1 MSLGDHTTVLTEKN
15 RCVPTPSPLR
25 AEAALTSRCNLRC
38 RYCHFFGSA
47 GEKKRELDTAEWL
60 GIFDELGAMKVM
72 ELTLTGGEVLLRED
86 LPELIAG
93 IRRNNMRFL
102 LLSNGFA
109 FEERHAAMLKESGRC
124 VYVQISIDGPEA
136 AHDLARGSGTYARA
150 VRAMELVRRCDLPL
164 TVRMT
169 VGRHNFRLLPETARL
184 RIEENNVRALTCN
197 PAFHFAGKKDESDL
211 PWIMSRREFLTALS
225 DALATAGTT
234 PNTSRFAAPCSAGRR
249 PVGPSAPLPPG
260 EPAAGSPLPL
270 RRQLPRPVRKAPY
283 RRRRLRHAVQP
294 PAGCRD
300 RPGRPR
306 PARRS
311 VGKRADSPAD
321 ARPRENAASGVPAL
335 PGMRIRPLV
344 RPHRPLPELRRPRLL
359 RLPETAR
366 GGGARFRF

>member
-1 MSLGDHTTVLTEKN
+1 MRPYS
-15 RCVPTPSPLR
+15 SPLR

-109 FEERHAAMLKESGRC
+109 FEEHHAAMLKESGRC

-136 AHDLARGSGTYARA
+136 ANDLARGSGTYARA
-150 VRAMELVRRCDLPL
+150 VRAMKLVLRYGIPL

-184 RIEENNVRALTCN
+184 MIEENNVRALTCN
-197 PAFHFAGKKDESDL
+197 PAFHFTGKEDESDL

-225 DALATAGTT
+225 DALATARNHPERFSLRGTMFGRAAAQWSHLRRCRRENR
-234 PNTSRFAAPCSAGRR
+234 PPAAPSPCASNCLAQLEKLYIGADGSVTPCNHLPDAVIGQAGRD
-249 PVGPSAPLPPG
+249 
-260 EPAAGSPLPL
+260 
-270 RRQLPRPVRKAPY
+270 
-283 RRRRLRHAVQP
+283 RL
-294 PAGCRD
+294 
-300 RPGRPR
+300 
-306 PARRS
+306 
-311 VGKRADSPAD
+311 ADLW
-321 ARPRENAASGVPAL
+321 ENAPILRQMRAPGKALRQEFPLCRGCGYAPWCVP
-335 PGMRIRPLV
+335 
-344 RPHRPLPELRRPRLL
+344 
-359 RLPETAR
+359 TAR
-366 GGGARFRF
+366 CLNSGGRASFVCLKLHEEEAPDFDFEEMKWKQNAVLK

>member
-1 MSLGDHTTVLTEKN
+1 MRPYS
-15 RCVPTPSPLR
+15 SPLR

-109 FEERHAAMLKESGRC
+109 FEEHHAAMLKESGRC

-136 AHDLARGSGTYARA
+136 ANDLARGSGTYARA
-150 VRAMELVRRCDLPL
+150 VRAMKLVLRYGIPL

-184 RIEENNVRALTCN
+184 MIEENSVRALTCN
-197 PAFHFAGKKDESDL
+197 PAFHFTGKEDESDL
-211 PWIMSRREFLTALS
+211 PWIMSRREFLT
-225 DALATAGTT
+225 D
-234 PNTSRFAAPCSAGRR
+234 NFF
-249 PVGPSAPLPPG
+249 
-260 EPAAGSPLPL
+260 
-270 RRQLPRPVRKAPY
+270 RKCFHPY
-283 RRRRLRHAVQP
+283 LF
-294 PAGCRD
+294 
-300 RPGRPR
+300 
-306 PARRS
+306 
-311 VGKRADSPAD
+311 DS
-321 ARPRENAASGVPAL
+321 
-335 PGMRIRPLV
+335 
-344 RPHRPLPELRRPRLL
+344 
-359 RLPETAR
+359 
-366 GGGARFRF
+366 